1 MIGRPRP
8 AVNPQLCRRRLAGRC
23 PNRVYA
29 LGESRR
35 GLASKTACVRNGA
48 RVLLATAPGT
58 KPSAARI
65 FANEYQVRRDAL
77 LDLHPRRRR
86 LRLRF
91 GWRLKTHHPAP
102 ADRQEKSSRAAPLQ
116 FRWAKSWR
124 CRISSAAAASTLDA
138 TTSFRDAAAIDEGLR
153 LNQSEDASGRCRR
166 RAPRRGRPGTACP
179 RRNSV
184 PRIVPRAAARP
195 RTDRPSWPMPDDP

>member
-1 MIGRPRP
+1 M
-8 AVNPQLCRRRLAGRC
+8 NPQLCRRRLAGRC

-29 LGESRR
+29 PGESRR

-65 FANEYQVRRDAL
+65 FANEYQDWARRSVGPASAAS
-77 LDLHPRRRR
+77 R
-86 LRLRF
+86 LRLRC

-153 LNQSEDASGRCRR
+153 LNQSEDASRRCRR
-166 RAPRRGRPGTACP
+166 RAPRRGRPGTASP
-179 RRNSV
+179 RRNSA
-184 PRIVPRAAARP
+184 PRIVPRAAAQP